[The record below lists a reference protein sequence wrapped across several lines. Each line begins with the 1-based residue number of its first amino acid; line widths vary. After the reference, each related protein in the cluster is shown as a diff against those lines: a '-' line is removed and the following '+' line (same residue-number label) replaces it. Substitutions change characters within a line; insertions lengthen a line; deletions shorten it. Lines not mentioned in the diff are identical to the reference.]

1 MTQVTA
7 NGSGEKVQRPT
18 QHRRSPWVA
27 LFLLLA
33 LGLTLAGIFPF
44 RQMLAQQR
52 QVANTEAKLDAV
64 VEENRQLESQIAS
77 LQTDAGVERLAREQL
92 GLVRPGETGY
102 QVESVEGEIAP
113 SPTAV
118 TEEQFDD
125 RSMLHQFWDFLTGRD
140 LVPDE

>member
-1 MTQVTA
+1 VTQLA
-7 NGSGEKVQRPT
+7 ADGGGEKVPRPT
-18 QHRRSPWVA
+18 QHRRSPLVA

-33 LGLTLAGIFPF
+33 LGITLAGIFPF

-52 QVANTEAKLDAV
+52 QVANTEAKLEAV
-64 VEENRQLESQIAS
+64 IEENRQLEGQITS

-92 GLVRPGETGY
+92 GLVRPGEMGY
-102 QVESVEGEIAP
+102 QVESVAGDPTP

-118 TEEQFDD
+118 TEDQFDD
-125 RSMLHQFWDFLTGRD
+125 RSLLEQFWDFLTGRD